1 LASAGS
7 IQIKF
12 SRMSRSQSIE
22 DYLKAIYK
30 LQTLKE
36 GGVSTSELA
45 KEMGVANASVT
56 NMVKRLS
63 KLGMVDYQ
71 SYYGT
76 TLTKSGEK
84 IALEMIRHH
93 RLLELYLKEMLGYSW
108 DEVHE
113 EAEKLEHYISEQFED
128 KISELLNHPTVDP
141 HGDPIP
147 TKDGEMP
154 VIKSKKLSSVLADY
168 SCIVQRVKNQDSDVL
183 RKLEQ
188 AGIIP
193 GVKVTIVKRDEEK
206 GCLHLEVE
214 GRKTSVADALAAQ
227 IYVV

>member
-1 LASAGS
+1 
-7 IQIKF
+7 
-12 SRMSRSQSIE
+12 MSRSQSIE

-30 LQTLKE
+30 LQSLKE
-36 GGVSTSELA
+36 GGVSTSDLA

-63 KLGMVDYQ
+63 KLGMVNYQ

-108 DEVHE
+108 DEVHD

-128 KISELLNHPTVDP
+128 KIAELLNNPTVDP

-147 TKDGEMP
+147 TKEGEMP
-154 VIKSKKLSSVLADY
+154 VTNSKKLSSVKPAI
-168 SCIVQRVKNQDSDVL
+168 SCIVKRVKNQDAQIL
-183 RKLEQ
+183 RKLERT
-188 AGIIP
+188 GILP
-193 GVKVTIVKRDEEK
+193 GVNIQVVDKDEVS
-206 GCLHLEVE
+206 GCLNLEVE
-214 GRKTSVADALAAQ
+214 GQKVTIKNSLAAQ

>member
-1 LASAGS
+1 
-7 IQIKF
+7 
-12 SRMSRSQSIE
+12 MSRSQSIE

-227 IYVV
+227 IYVI

>member
-1 LASAGS
+1 
-7 IQIKF
+7 
-12 SRMSRSQSIE
+12 MSRSQSIE

-45 KEMGVANASVT
+45 KEMDVANASVT

>member
-1 LASAGS
+1 
-7 IQIKF
+7 
-12 SRMSRSQSIE
+12 MSRSQSIE

-30 LQTLKE
+30 LQSLKE

-45 KEMGVANASVT
+45 KKMGVANASVT

-154 VIKSKKLSSVLADY
+154 VIKSKKLSSILADY
-168 SCIVQRVKNQDSDVL
+168 SCVVQRVKNQDSEVL
-183 RKLEQ
+183 RQLEQ
-188 AGIIP
+188 SGIIP
-193 GVKVTIVKRDEEK
+193 GVKVKIVKRDEEK
-206 GCLHLEVE
+206 GRIHLEVD
-214 GRKTSVADALAAQ
+214 GRKTSVTDALASQ
-227 IYVV
+227 IYVI

>member
-1 LASAGS
+1 
-7 IQIKF
+7 
-12 SRMSRSQSIE
+12 MSRSQSIE
-22 DYLKAIYK
+22 DYLKAMYK
-30 LQTLKE
+30 LQSLQE

-63 KLGMVDYQ
+63 KLGMVNYQ

-128 KISELLNHPTVDP
+128 KIAELLNNPTVDP

-154 VIKSKKLSSVLADY
+154 IISSKKLSSVLADFSY
-168 SCIVQRVKNQDSDVL
+168 IVQRVKNQDSGIL
-183 RKLEQ
+183 RKLEYS
-188 AGIIP
+188 GILP
-193 GVKVTIVKRDEEK
+193 GAEVTIIKREK
-206 GCLHLEVE
+206 NTGKLFLTVDGQETTLTE
-214 GRKTSVADALAAQ
+214 SLANQ
-227 IYVV
+227 IYVI

>member
-1 LASAGS
+1 
-7 IQIKF
+7 
-12 SRMSRSQSIE
+12 MSRSQSIE

-30 LQTLKE
+30 LQSLQE
-36 GGVSTSELA
+36 GGVSTSQLA

-56 NMVKRLS
+56 NMLKRLS

-76 TLTKSGEK
+76 TLTSSGEK

-108 DEVHE
+108 DEVHD

-154 VIKSKKLSSVLADY
+154 VIKTKKLSSVKPGI
-168 SCIVQRVKNQDSDVL
+168 SCIVQRVKNQDSKIL
-183 RKLEQ
+183 RKLERS
-188 AGIIP
+188 GIIP
-193 GVKVTIVKRDEEK
+193 GVKVTIVDKNEES
-206 GCLHLEVE
+206 GLHLDIE
-214 GRKTSVADALAAQ
+214 GGKTHISNSLAAQ
-227 IYVV
+227 IYVIK

>member
-1 LASAGS
+1 
-7 IQIKF
+7 
-12 SRMSRSQSIE
+12 MSRSQSIE

-30 LQTLKE
+30 LQSNCE

-56 NMVKRLS
+56 NMVKRLA

-76 TLTKSGEK
+76 MLTESGEK

-93 RLLELYLKEMLGYSW
+93 RLLELYLTEMLGYSW
-108 DEVHE
+108 DEVHD

-128 KISELLNHPTVDP
+128 KIAELLNNPTFDP

-147 TKDGEMP
+147 TKSGEMP
-154 VIKSKKLSSVLADY
+154 ITTSRKLSSVQPEL
-168 SCIVQRVKNQDSDVL
+168 SCIVQRVINQDALIL
-183 RKLEQ
+183 RKLEK
-188 AGIIP
+188 AGILP
-193 GVKVTIVKRDEEK
+193 GVKVQILEK
-206 GCLHLEVE
+206 NKKTGCFYLDVE
-214 GRKTSVADALAAQ
+214 GKRTAIDGTLAAQ
-227 IYVV
+227 IFVI

>member
-1 LASAGS
+1 
-7 IQIKF
+7 
-12 SRMSRSQSIE
+12 MSRSQSIE

-30 LQTLKE
+30 LQSLKE

-154 VIKSKKLSSVLADY
+154 VIKSKKLSSIPADY
-168 SCIVQRVKNQDSDVL
+168 SCIVQRVKNQDSEVL
-183 RKLEQ
+183 RQLEQ

-193 GVKVTIVKRDEEK
+193 GVKITIVKRDKEE
-206 GCLHLEVE
+206 GCLHLEVD
-214 GRKTSVADALAAQ
+214 GRKTSINDTLAAQ
-227 IYVV
+227 IYVI